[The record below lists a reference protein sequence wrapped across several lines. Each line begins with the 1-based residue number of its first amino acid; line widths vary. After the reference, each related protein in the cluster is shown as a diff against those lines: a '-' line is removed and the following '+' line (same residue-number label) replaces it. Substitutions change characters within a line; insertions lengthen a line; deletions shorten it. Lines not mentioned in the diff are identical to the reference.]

1 MSEFEVLE
9 HVTHDK
15 EQEIIIQKLLTNTT
29 TAVNCIANTG
39 LSYQVPRKKTSFQST
54 ARRQHTVACTFSC
67 GFWRTLSMLKFSVQG
82 NYILYLSFKEQN

>member
-39 LSYQVPRKKTSFQST
+39 LSYQVPRKKHLSK
-54 ARRQHTVACTFSC
+54 AQHEDNI
-67 GFWRTLSMLKFSVQG
+67 Q
-82 NYILYLSFKEQN
+82 